1 MSPDSLP
8 NQATARPMFEGA
20 LQYAFDWLNA
30 NDRSELTRKDH
41 PCAPDALAFRAVFG
55 HLF

>member
-1 MSPDSLP
+1 
-8 NQATARPMFEGA
+8 MFEGA